1 MTIKKMGRPTDNPK
15 TIQTRIRMTKDES
28 EMLNKCSDELGITKT
43 EVIIKGIKL
52 VYKKIKDDKWKTP
65 T

>member
-52 VYKKIKDDKWKTP
+52 VYKKIKDNKWWLHE
-65 T
+65 

>member
-52 VYKKIKDDKWKTP
+52 VYKKIKDNK
-65 T
+65 